1 MALTLPTPPTSEPL
15 SLDEA
20 KLQARVVVNDE
31 DVLIENLIVVARQW
45 LEAITGRA
53 FIDQVWTLTLDAM
66 PADGVIVLPRPPLRS
81 VISVSY
87 VNAAGVSTTW
97 AAGTGYQVKRPGGP
111 FAERGQIAPAYG
123 TSAPTTRSDTF
134 DAVTVMFLAGYGT
147 SAADVPR
154 PLRQAVAL
162 LVAHL
167 YANREA
173 IQNVGPLQELPL
185 GVKALVAPYI
195 NRVTC

>member
-1 MALTLPTPPTSEPL
+1 M
-15 SLDEA
+15 
-20 KLQARVVVNDE
+20 QARVELEDE
-31 DVLIENLIVVARQW
+31 DELVQDLIGAARQW

-53 FIDQVWTLTLDAM
+53 FIDQVWTYTLDTM
-66 PADGVIVLPRPPLRS
+66 PADGVIVMPRPPLREVTS
-81 VISVSY
+81 VAYIDAS
-87 VNAAGVSTTW
+87 GVTQTW
-97 AAGTGYQVKRPGGP
+97 AAVTGYQVKRPGGP
-111 FAERGQIAPAYG
+111 FAERGRIAPAYG
-123 TSAPTTRSDTF
+123 TSAPSPRRDTF
-134 DAVTVMFLAGYGT
+134 DAVTVVFRAGYGT
-147 SAADVPR
+147 SPSDVPR
-154 PLRQAVAL
+154 PLKQATGL